1 MLFRSRRQVEVPVW
15 RLEMNDGET
24 MASMIYSDNGGFDVN
39 ARIYVVKDGKVTVDL
54 EPDAAIIVKS
64 VERGY

>member
-1 MLFRSRRQVEVPVW
+1 
-15 RLEMNDGET
+15 MNDGET